1 MSSGAGMTVGPVRRR
16 RVAACALSA
25 AAAVIGAEARADV
38 KITPRVQV
46 EGAYTD
52 NVRAA
57 PKGQEEGD
65 FFSTVSPGV
74 NITSNGG
81 RFQGTLDYTLTSE
94 EYLDTDELGGFSNA
108 LLGTSR
114 AELWDDRLF
123 FDASASIQ
131 RVAAN
136 RRGAIS
142 ATSRDVGTNQTE
154 ILTYRAGPLLRLDF
168 AGVAI
173 STTTYNFSQ
182 TIYDAVEETASA
194 DAATP
199 GTTGLDI
206 GDATTHTFSQ
216 RFESGRDFTTLRW
229 TLSATHDETKRDG
242 GGGSIGGGPRAAEG
256 ESFTQQNV
264 IASGEYKINRWLS
277 GLGSFGYEKIE
288 DPTIAQDGA
297 QGELSG
303 PIYSLGAKL
312 TGARSSIRFE
322 AGRRFED
329 PSYSYESQYQFSPA
343 LIFNSFYSDAVSTQ
357 TRTGQGAFDA
367 ILVDADGNFIDART
381 GLPFQPNDPA
391 FDLTDQ
397 DDAFR
402 TKTISN
408 GLVGTRG
415 RNTYSASLF
424 RTTRESLNV
433 DREQIVTGGT
443 VTIGRQI
450 WPLLSGNVS
459 AALTDTRDDAAGDQE
474 LVRLGAS
481 LTYNLAD
488 DFTATLTYSYLD
500 RAGDGAGGGLGAGP
514 SVDLRE
520 NVVSVRVLKVF

>member
-1 MSSGAGMTVGPVRRR
+1 MLT
-16 RVAACALSA
+16 A
-25 AAAVIGAEARADV
+25 AAAVAAADTHADV
-38 KITPRVQV
+38 RVTPRIQV
-46 EGAYTD
+46 DGSYTD

-65 FFSTVSPGV
+65 FFTTVSPGV
-74 NITSNGG
+74 TIVSNGA
-81 RFQGTLDYTLTSE
+81 RFQGTLDYALSAE
-94 EYLDTDELGGFSNA
+94 EYLDTDQLGGFSNA
-108 LLGTSR
+108 LLGTGR

-123 FDASASIQ
+123 FDTSASIQ

-136 RRGAIS
+136 RRGAVS
-142 ATSRDVGTNQTE
+142 ATTRDLGTNQTE
-154 ILTYRAGPLLRLDF
+154 VLIYRASPFLRLDF

-173 STTTYNFSQ
+173 STTTYAFSQ

-194 DAATP
+194 DAPTP

-206 GDATTHTFSQ
+206 GDATTHTFTQ

-229 TLSATHDETKRDG
+229 SLSATHDETTRDG
-242 GGGSIGGGPRAAEG
+242 GGGSIGGVGVGRRTSEDG
-256 ESFTQQNV
+256 SFSQQNV

-277 GLGSFGYEKIE
+277 GIGSVGYEKIE
-288 DPTIAQDGA
+288 DPTITQGGA
-297 QGELSG
+297 QGDLSG
-303 PIYSLGAKL
+303 PIYSVGAKL

-329 PSYSYESQYQFSPA
+329 PSYSYESQYRLSPA
-343 LIFNSFYSDAVSTQ
+343 LNFSSFYSDTVSTQ
-357 TRTGQGAFDA
+357 ARTGQGAFDSV
-367 ILVDADGNFIDART
+367 LVDANGNFIDART

-397 DDAFR
+397 HDAFR
-402 TKTISN
+402 TKTMSN

-415 RNTYSASLF
+415 RNTYSVSLF

-443 VTIGRQI
+443 VTIGRQL
-450 WPLLSGNVS
+450 WTQLSGDVS
-459 AALTDTRDDAAGDQE
+459 AAYTDTKDDAAGDQE
-474 LVRLGAS
+474 LIRLGAS
-481 LTYNLAD
+481 LSYILAE
-488 DFTATLTYSYLD
+488 DFTAALSYSFLD
-500 RAGDGAGGGLGAGP
+500 RTGDGGGGGFGVGP
-514 SVDLRE
+514 GIDTRE